1 MGAEM
6 YITAYGLTDHKDI
19 RVEPVSGDKYGIQFS
34 LSGYVM
40 LDQSEMETLRYE
52 IESAMAMRDAGAEF
66 DAHAADGTVNDLVH
80 GANSG
85 GKQ

>member
-1 MGAEM
+1 
-6 YITAYGLTDHKDI
+6 
-19 RVEPVSGDKYGIQFS
+19 
-34 LSGYVM
+34 VM

-66 DAHAADGTVNDLVH
+66 DAHASDGTVNDLVH